1 MPTTGVFNGT
11 DLIVKVDDK
20 KIGHATS
27 ASFTV
32 NADLPDAT
40 TKDSSGWAENI
51 HGLRSF
57 SVSGDGLVDYSDD
70 GTTTQGA
77 VSIRD
82 LILDRTSVTLYWGT
96 ETTGDTIYTASA
108 KCASIEETAEMES
121 PVSYSFEFTGSGAIT
136 KATLT

>member
-11 DLIVKVDDK
+11 NLIVKVDDR

-27 ASFTV
+27 ATFTV

-40 TKDSSGWAENI
+40 TKDSGGWAENI
-51 HGLRSF
+51 HRLRSF

-96 ETTGDTIYTASA
+96 ETVGDTIYTASA
-108 KCASIEETAEMES
+108 KVASIEETAEMES
-121 PVSYSFEFTGSGAIT
+121 PVSYSFEFTGSGQIT

>member
-11 DLIVKVDDK
+11 NLIVKVDDK

-27 ASFTV
+27 ATFTV

-40 TKDSSGWAENI
+40 TKDSGGWAENI

-96 ETTGDTIYTASA
+96 ETVGDTIYTASA
-108 KCASIEETAEMES
+108 KVASIEETAEMES
-121 PVSYSFEFTGSGAIT
+121 PVSYSFEFTGSGQIT

>member
-11 DLIVKVDDK
+11 ELIVKVDDK
-20 KIGHATS
+20 VIGHTTS
-27 ASFTV
+27 ATFTV

-51 HGLRSF
+51 HGLRSW
-57 SVSGDGLVDYSDD
+57 SISGDGLVDYSDD

-77 VSIRD
+77 VSLRD
-82 LILDRTSVTLYWGT
+82 LIQGRTSVTLYWGT
-96 ETTGDTIYTASA
+96 QTVGDVIYTGSA
-108 KCASIEETAEMES
+108 KVESIEESAEMES
-121 PVSYSFEFTGSGAIT
+121 PVSYSFSFTGSGAIT